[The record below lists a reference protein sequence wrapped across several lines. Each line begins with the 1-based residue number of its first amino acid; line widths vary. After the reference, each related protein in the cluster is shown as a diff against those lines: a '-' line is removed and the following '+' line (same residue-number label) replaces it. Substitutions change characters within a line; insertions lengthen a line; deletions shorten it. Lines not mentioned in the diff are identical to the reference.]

1 MASVMTQIGNSVG
14 VIIPTDIRK
23 KANLKKGNKINFEVA
38 PDGKV
43 IMSRVGA
50 KSSKSSIT
58 PEFLE
63 IVKRVNQRYAKAF
76 KELAG
81 K

>member
-1 MASVMTQIGNSVG
+1 MASTMMQVGNSIG
-14 VIIPTDIRK
+14 VVIPAEIRK
-23 KANLKKGNKINFEVA
+23 RAKLSKGSKINFEVA
-38 PDGKV
+38 PDGRV
-43 IMSRVGA
+43 ILSRVGA
-50 KSSKSSIT
+50 KYNKSSIT